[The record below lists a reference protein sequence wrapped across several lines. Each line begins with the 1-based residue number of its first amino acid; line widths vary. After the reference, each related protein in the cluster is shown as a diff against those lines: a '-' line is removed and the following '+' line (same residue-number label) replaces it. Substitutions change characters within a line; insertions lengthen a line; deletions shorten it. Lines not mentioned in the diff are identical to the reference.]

1 MRMSG
6 SISHW
11 ETPALAAHKNDTS
24 GNAGVFL
31 PSPIS
36 NIKLLLEPEEAAIL
50 PFLRGRC
57 DKGVGGAIVEQARW
71 QLKVPLTEKP
81 EAVQERSRLQGLKV
95 GEHNGL
101 RTTCT
106 V

>member
-1 MRMSG
+1 MRISG
-6 SISHW
+6 RISHW

-36 NIKLLLEPEEAAIL
+36 NIRLLLEPEEAAIL

-57 DKGVGGAIVEQARW
+57 DEGVGGAIVVQARC
-71 QLKVPLTEKP
+71 QLKLPLIEKL
-81 EAVQERSRLQGLKV
+81 EVVQGRRRRRGCKLENTMG
-95 GEHNGL
+95 
-101 RTTCT
+101 
-106 V
+106 